1 MNIQILQ
8 AVKDIIKT
16 TDFPYDKT
24 FPSVIWGIENDKYQ
38 ISYEGRLR
46 SIHSALA
53 GELETG
59 TLVWVKIP
67 NGKLKDMHI
76 CGIRKG

>member
-1 MNIQILQ
+1 MTKSILESINGI
-8 AVKDIIKT
+8 VKAAS
-16 TDFPYDKT
+16 FPYDKT
-24 FPSVIWGIENDKYQ
+24 FPSVVWEKENERYQ

-46 SIHSALA
+46 SIPNALP
-53 GELETG
+53 GELKAG